1 MTTNGRRLWCLM
13 LAACCVGCA
22 RAEVPVK
29 RSLVRPGPSNS
40 TFLSGPELTS
50 LGISGNLLSALQQ
63 ARPWFLR
70 SRGSTVMV
78 IVDRS
83 APMDVSVLESLSV
96 RETLDVTL
104 VRASSLMT
112 LAGFGSDGRVIVG
125 DVLVV
130 RTHRR

>member
-1 MTTNGRRLWCLM
+1 MTTNRQKLWCLM
-13 LAACCVGCA
+13 LAAGCVGCA

-29 RSLVRPGPSNS
+29 KPLVKPGPPSS

-50 LGISGNLLSALQQ
+50 LGTQGSLMSALQQ
-63 ARPWFLR
+63 ARPWLLR
-70 SRGSTVMV
+70 SRGSTLMV

-83 APMDVSVLESLSV
+83 APMDLSVLETLSV

-104 VRASSLMT
+104 VRASSSLT
-112 LAGFGSDGRVIVG
+112 PAGVGLDGRVIVG